1 MKIQPPT
8 VLHPTEEESLDVLTS
23 DWKIFQL
30 KRGHRFSTDDVLTA
44 WMAWR
49 FNPEAQRCL
58 DLGSGIGTVGLLT
71 LHKMVPSARLTSVE
85 VQEISY
91 SLACR
96 TVALNGI
103 GERVRLIRGDIRD
116 ESLWAD
122 GEKWSQIT
130 GSPPYFPVGTAVMS
144 PHPQRAGARM
154 ELKGDV
160 FDYCRIAALGLS
172 LDGRFSFCHA
182 AGDPRPE
189 AAIEKA
195 GLRLI
200 CRRDVRFR
208 ENQKATIALFVCGW
222 EGERDDEP
230 DFIVRSEDGR
240 WTEEYIAMRRD
251 MGVPDL
257 RVPLSE
263 APQAG

>member
-1 MKIQPPT
+1 MKIQPQNILT
-8 VLHPTEEESLDVLTS
+8 PTEEESLDVLTS
-23 DWKIFQL
+23 EWKIFQL

-49 FNPEAQRCL
+49 FNPKAERCL
-58 DLGSGIGTVGLLT
+58 DLGAGIGTVGLLT
-71 LHKMVPSARLTSVE
+71 LHKMQEKATLTSVE

-91 SLACR
+91 SLARR

-103 GERVRLIRGDIRD
+103 GDRVRLILGDIRD
-116 ESLWAD
+116 ESLWAP

-130 GSPPYFPVGTAVMS
+130 GSPPYFPVGTAVIS

-160 FDYCRIAALGLS
+160 FDYCFRASRVLAP
-172 LDGRFSFCHA
+172 DGVFSFCHA
-182 AGDPRPE
+182 ASDPRPE
-189 AAIEKA
+189 QAVEKA

-200 CRRDVRFR
+200 CRRNVRFR
-208 ENQKATIALFVCGW
+208 ENQKPTISLFVCAW
-222 EGERDDEP
+222 SGERKDEA
-230 DFIVRSEDGR
+230 DFIVRSAEGR
-240 WTEEYIAMRRD
+240 WTEEYIAMRRE